1 MNVMAIT
8 VDRDLP
14 VPLSAQLRG
23 LIEYGIACG
32 ELSPGARLPSVRELA
47 EEAGVAPMTVSQ
59 VYRDLKEAG
68 LIETR
73 AGSGTF
79 VAQRNFGPSSTDGP
93 MTEFHRGIDAVI
105 DAGLALGLRISD
117 IAGLI
122 GTRLANRQARSRVQ
136 HIVLVGIFPAAT
148 EGYAQAVAEDLGSLA
163 TVEAITIE
171 TLEQSEEARRQAMA
185 ADLVLTMAHRRRD
198 VAALLPRQRVIAIR
212 FIPSEATRRALASL
226 DPLANVLCVSR
237 FPEFLPMMKPG
248 VHRFASHVISIS
260 ATVLDA
266 PDLDELI
273 AGHNVVVYA
282 TGAEAVLKRL
292 PPHHSAIEYRHMP
305 DPGDIERLVRPLI
318 DAGISPVASDRKAS

>member
-1 MNVMAIT
+1 MALT

-23 LIEYGIACG
+23 LIEYGITCG

-79 VAQRNFGPSSTDGP
+79 VAQRDFGVSSTDSRV
-93 MTEFHRGIDAVI
+93 TDLHRSIDALI
-105 DAGLALGLRISD
+105 DEGLALGLRLSD

-122 GTRLANRQARSRVQ
+122 GARLSNRHARARVQ
-136 HIVLVGIFPAAT
+136 HIVLVGIFAAAT
-148 EGYAQAVAEDLGSLA
+148 AGYAQAVAENLGSLA
-163 TVEAITIE
+163 TVEAVTIDA
-171 TLEQSEEARRQAMA
+171 LEQSEEARRRAMS

-212 FIPSEATRRALASL
+212 FIPSEATRRALASIA
-226 DPLANVLCVSR
+226 PLASVLCVSR

-248 VHRFASHVISIS
+248 VQRFAAHVNSIA
-260 ATVLDA
+260 ATVVDA
-266 PDLDELI
+266 PDLDGLI
-273 AGHNVVVYA
+273 GAHDVVVYA
-282 TGAEAVLKRL
+282 TGAESVLDRL
-292 PPHHSAIEYRHMP
+292 GPQRTAIEYRHMP

-318 DAGISPVASDRKAS
+318 DAGSAPAAADRKAS

>member
-1 MNVMAIT
+1 MAIS

-47 EEAGVAPMTVSQ
+47 EQAGVAPMTVSQ

-79 VAQRNFGPSSTDGP
+79 VAQRDFGPASSERRMTD
-93 MTEFHRGIDAVI
+93 FHRGIDALI
-105 DAGLALGLRISD
+105 DEGLALGLRISD

-122 GTRLANRQARSRVQ
+122 GSRLSSRHARSRVQ
-136 HIVLVGIFPAAT
+136 RIVLVGIFPAAT
-148 EGYAQAVAEDLGSLA
+148 EGYAQAVAENLGSLA
-163 TVEAITIE
+163 TVEAVTIDA
-171 TLEQSEEARRQAMA
+171 LEASEQIRHQAME

-226 DPLANVLCVSR
+226 APLANVLCVSR

-248 VHRFASHVISIS
+248 VQRFASHVISIA

-266 PDLDELI
+266 PDLGDLV
-273 AGHNVVVYA
+273 ARHDVVVYA
-282 TGAEAVLKRL
+282 TGAEAVLGRL
-292 PPHHSAIEYRHMP
+292 SAGQAAIEYRHMP
-305 DPGDIERLVRPLI
+305 DPGDIERLVRPLT
-318 DAGISPVASDRKAS
+318 DAGAGPAAADRKAS